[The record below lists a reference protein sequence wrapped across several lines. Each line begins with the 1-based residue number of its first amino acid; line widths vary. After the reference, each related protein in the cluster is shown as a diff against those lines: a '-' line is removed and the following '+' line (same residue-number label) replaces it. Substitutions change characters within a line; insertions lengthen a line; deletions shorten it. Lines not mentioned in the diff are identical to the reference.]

1 MKRNLFTHLTIAA
14 TLAILSTT
22 AMAHNDATL
31 DKMHAP
37 HSGQLRMV
45 GIHHFELVIAK
56 DNKEAKSS
64 PVDVY
69 ITDHAGT
76 KVPTVGATGIATI
89 LTGKNKSIVKLAAA
103 GDNKL
108 TGTGSYAYNPQTKV
122 VVVITFADKTT
133 GQAKFTPAT
142 AMSSSMHDEMHE
154 HKDEH
159 ANMKD
164 MK

>member
-1 MKRNLFTHLTIAA
+1 MQQNLFTQLTIAV
-14 TLAILSTT
+14 TLAVLSTT
-22 AMAHNDATL
+22 AMAHDDATL
-31 DKMHAP
+31 YKMRAP

-45 GIHHFELVIAK
+45 GIHHFELVITK

-89 LTGKNKSIVKLAAA
+89 LTGKNKSTVKLAAV

-108 TGTGSYAYNPQTKV
+108 AGTGNYAYNSETKV

-159 ANMKD
+159 TKMKD

>member
-14 TLAILSTT
+14 TLAILSTI

-31 DKMHAP
+31 DKLHAP

-89 LTGKNKSIVKLAAA
+89 LTGKNKSIIKLAAA

-108 TGTGSYAYNPQTKV
+108 TGTGSYAYNPELDP
-122 VVVITFADKTT
+122 ISWT
-133 GQAKFTPAT
+133 GKYCHYAAFRSIFSMQSLAKSAGI
-142 AMSSSMHDEMHE
+142 
-154 HKDEH
+154 
-159 ANMKD
+159 
-164 MK
+164 

>member
-64 PVDVY
+64 PVDIY

-89 LTGKNKSIVKLAAA
+89 LTSKNKSIVKLAAA

-108 TGTGSYAYNPQTKV
+108 TGTGNYAYNPQTKV

-142 AMSSSMHDEMHE
+142 AMSSSMHDEVHE

-159 ANMKD
+159 TNMND

>member
-1 MKRNLFTHLTIAA
+1 MKRNLFTHLTLAA
-14 TLAILSTT
+14 TLAILSST
-22 AMAHNDATL
+22 AMAHDDATL
-31 DKMHAP
+31 DRMNAP
-37 HSGQLRMV
+37 HNGQLRMV

-76 KVPTVGATGIATI
+76 KFPTVGATGIATI
-89 LTGKNKSIVKLAAA
+89 LTNKNKSIVKLAAA

-108 TGTGSYAYNPQTKV
+108 TGIGSYSYNPDTKV
-122 VVVITFADKTT
+122 VVVVTFADKST

-142 AMSSSMHDEMHE
+142 AMSSSMQDEMHE
-154 HKDEH
+154 H
-159 ANMKD
+159 ANMKEMKD

>member
-1 MKRNLFTHLTIAA
+1 MKQNLFTNLTIAA
-14 TLAILSTT
+14 TLAILGTT
-22 AMAHNDATL
+22 AMAHDDATL

-56 DNKEAKSS
+56 DNKETKIS

-76 KVPTVGATGIATI
+76 KVPAVGVTGTATI
-89 LTGKNKSIVKLAAA
+89 LTGKNKFIVKLAAA

-108 TGTGSYAYNPQTKV
+108 TGMGSYAYNPQTKV

-142 AMSSSMHDEMHE
+142 AKSSFTHDEVHE
-154 HKDEH
+154 QKVGH
-159 ANMKD
+159 AHMKD

>member
-1 MKRNLFTHLTIAA
+1 MKQNLFTNLTIAA
-14 TLAILSTT
+14 TLAILTT
-22 AMAHNDATL
+22 TVMAHDDATL

-56 DNKEAKSS
+56 DNKEVKSS

-76 KVPTVGATGIATI
+76 KVPTVGTTGIATI
-89 LTGKNKSIVKLAAA
+89 LTGKNKSTVKLAAA

-142 AMSSSMHDEMHE
+142 AMSSSMHDEVHE

-159 ANMKD
+159 TNMND

>member
-1 MKRNLFTHLTIAA
+1 MK
-14 TLAILSTT
+14 
-22 AMAHNDATL
+22 
-31 DKMHAP
+31 
-37 HSGQLRMV
+37 
-45 GIHHFELVIAK
+45 
-56 DNKEAKSS
+56 AKSS
-64 PVDVY
+64 PVDIY

-89 LTGKNKSIVKLAAA
+89 LTGKNKSTVKLAAA

-142 AMSSSMHDEMHE
+142 AMSSSMHDEVHE

-159 ANMKD
+159 TNMND